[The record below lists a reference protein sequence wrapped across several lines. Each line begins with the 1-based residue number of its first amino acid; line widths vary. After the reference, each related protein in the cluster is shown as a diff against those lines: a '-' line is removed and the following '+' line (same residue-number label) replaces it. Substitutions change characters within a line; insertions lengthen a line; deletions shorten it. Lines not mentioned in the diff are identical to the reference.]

1 MAGILFLF
9 HVAAGTGYAIGR
21 HERTFA
27 KVGRSLFGSLD
38 RVHYGYPKIPERGVK
53 TIEGLGVKAL
63 QFDAGSESAQEQ
75 ERVLDYVRQ
84 NGIEIAIGFDQPVGR
99 RLYKG
104 LRSAGIRTL
113 VSYWG
118 APISSENSGLKLL
131 AKKIEVFL
139 TPHKP
144 DHFVFQSDGM
154 QRFATHGRGIPR
166 RMTSIIRSGVDTD
179 VFRPGEAGDYYA
191 HDALGIPR
199 ERKIV
204 FFSGHMEPRKGVD
217 IIVKSAVELVHRRQ
231 RRDVHF
237 LLLGNYPG
245 QEEEFRPIFQGTRA
259 EPFITFGG
267 YRPDIPE
274 ILRSCHIGMIAST
287 GWDSFPMSGIEMA
300 AAGLPVVISDL
311 VGLREV
317 ITDDT
322 GLKFPVGDPVEAA
335 NCVER
340 LLEDEPLR
348 QGMGMHGR
356 ARAVS
361 DFSVDRQAR
370 DLEALLRRLHGI

>member
-1 MAGILFLF
+1 MPGILFFF

-27 KVGRSLFGSLD
+27 RVGESLFGSLD
-38 RVHYGYPKIPERGVK
+38 HVHYGYPKIPERGLQAVK
-53 TIEGLGVKAL
+53 ELGVKAIE
-63 QFDAGSESAQEQ
+63 FDSGSSEIQKQDNVFEYIR
-75 ERVLDYVRQ
+75 E
-84 NGIEIAIGFDQPVGR
+84 NGIEIAVGFDQPIGR
-99 RLYKG
+99 RVFG
-104 LRSAGIRTL
+104 RLRSVGVRTL

-118 APISSENSGLKLL
+118 APISSENSGPKLL
-131 AKKIEVFL
+131 AKKIEVLL

-144 DHFVFQSDGM
+144 DHFVFQSEGM
-154 QRFATHGRGIPR
+154 RRFATHGRGIPA
-166 RMTSIIRSGVDTD
+166 RMTSVIRSGVDTD
-179 VFRPGEAGDYYA
+179 EFRPGEADDYHA
-191 HDALGIPR
+191 HDTLGIPR
-199 ERKIV
+199 DRKIV
-204 FFSGHMEPRKGVD
+204 FFSGHMEPRKGVA
-217 IIVKSAVELVHRRQ
+217 IIVKSAVELVDRRH

-245 QEEEFRPIFQGTRA
+245 QEEEFRPIFENTEA
-259 EPFITFGG
+259 EAFITFGG

-317 ITDDT
+317 ITDET
-322 GLKFPVGDPVEAA
+322 GLRFPVGDPVEAA
-335 NCVER
+335 NCLER
-340 LLEDEPLR
+340 LLEDEPMR
-348 QGMGMHGR
+348 RRMGMRGR
-356 ARAVS
+356 ERVVS

-370 DLEALLRRLHGI
+370 DLESLLRRLHGL